1 MSRAYSAYSA
11 GNLPLM
17 PGCGRLRKR
26 NLKYAK
32 SRALLALGGAER
44 RVSRRSGGSNLVEQV
59 GVTIQQLEQ
68 FDQSQRRLGLAI
80 LIARESVDSNG
91 NFGGSGLHP
100 HS

>member
-1 MSRAYSAYSA
+1 
-11 GNLPLM
+11 M